1 MKRTSGLVQA
11 IILAAALSAC
21 STTAPSTEPEPAG
34 ETNLA
39 QTLVFNFDGTGNEP
53 SDVSDFAKD
62 KSVSNIYKLYV
73 LMGGGLPDVK
83 TPGGGEQRAFYYKG
97 VGTYGSKP
105 RRVWNEIIAP
115 RQGDVKHILHD
126 AANDFSRWYE
136 KGDRVVVFGFSRG
149 AALAREFVADILDDR
164 EDIGREVAFL
174 GVFDTVVEEDGTK
187 KRKAEYLGER
197 GTLNERV
204 QRAVHIVALDEDRIT
219 FAPTLIN
226 KDNDDSHPNRILEVW
241 FPGVHTDIGG
251 SSWRDGLSDQALA
264 FMVEQCK
271 HAMGDDIQIAAGDWR
286 TVDTLL
292 NELKER
298 ETTLNELKEREPTK
312 YRDIEADDIV
322 IHPMVTGTLHVHR
335 GLVARIEDEGGP
347 KSRIVRVNDNDEAS
361 PGEYPLV
368 HHSVKERFGRVPG
381 YRPASLRGVKFK
393 LLLANGDQR
402 GPFHG
407 INGLRETAKIVPLK

>member
-11 IILAAALSAC
+11 IILAAALPAC
-21 STTAPSTEPEPAG
+21 STTVPSTEPEPAPAPAG

-62 KSVSNIYKLYV
+62 ESVSNIYKLYV

-83 TPGGGEQRAFYYKG
+83 TPGGGEQRVFYYKG
-97 VGTYGSKP
+97 VGTYGSKL
-105 RRVWNEIIAP
+105 RIVINKIIAP
-115 RQGDVKHILHD
+115 REGDVKHILDD
-126 AANDFSRWYE
+126 AANDFSRAYE

-149 AALAREFVADILDDR
+149 AALARKFVADILDDR

-174 GVFDTVVEEDGTK
+174 GVFDTVVEEDGIK

-204 QRAVHIVALDEDRIT
+204 QRAVHIVALDEDRIA

-264 FMVEQCK
+264 FMVEQCEY
-271 HAMGDDIQIAAGDWR
+271 AMGDDIQIAAGDRR

-298 ETTLNELKEREPTK
+298 ETTK
-312 YRDIEADDIV
+312 YQDIEADDIV

-335 GLVARIEDEGGP
+335 GLVARIEDEGEP

>member
-1 MKRTSGLVQA
+1 M
-11 IILAAALSAC
+11 
-21 STTAPSTEPEPAG
+21 PSTEPEPASSG

-39 QTLVFNFDGTGNEP
+39 KTLVFNFDGTGNEP
-53 SDVSDFAKD
+53 SDVNDFAKD
-62 KSVSNIYKLYV
+62 ESVSNIYKLYV

-83 TPGGGEQRAFYYKG
+83 TPGGAEQRVFYYEG
-97 VGTYGSKP
+97 VGTYGSKL
-105 RRVWNEIIAP
+105 RRGINEIFAP
-115 RQGDVKHILHD
+115 REGDVKHILDD
-126 AANDFSRWYE
+126 AANDFTRAYE

-187 KRKAEYLGER
+187 QRKAEYLGER

-204 QRAVHIVALDEDRIT
+204 QRAVHILALDEDRIT

-226 KDNDDSHPNRILEVW
+226 KDDSHPNRILEVW

-264 FMVEQCK
+264 FMIEQCED
-271 HAMGDDIQIAAGDWR
+271 AMGDDIEMAAGDRR

-298 ETTLNELKEREPTK
+298 ETTK
-312 YRDIEADDIV
+312 YQALEADDIV
-322 IHPMVTGTLHVHR
+322 IHPMATGTLHVHR
-335 GLVARIEDEGGP
+335 GLVAGIEEEGEP
-347 KSRIVRVNDNDEAS
+347 VSRIVRVNVNDEAS

-368 HHSVKERFGRVPG
+368 HHSVKERFDRVPG

-402 GPFHG
+402 GPIHG
-407 INGLRETAKIVPLK
+407 ISGLRETAKIMSLE

>member
-1 MKRTSGLVQA
+1 MKMTSGLVQA
-11 IILAAALSAC
+11 IVLAAALPAC
-21 STTAPSTEPEPAG
+21 TTVTSTMPSTEPELASSG
-34 ETNLA
+34 ETSLA
-39 QTLVFNFDGTGNEP
+39 KTLVFNFDGTGNEP
-53 SDVSDFAKD
+53 SDVNDFAKD
-62 KSVSNIYKLYV
+62 ESVSNIYKLYV

-83 TPGGGEQRAFYYKG
+83 TPGGAEQRVFYYEG
-97 VGTYGSKP
+97 IGTYGSKL
-105 RRVWNEIIAP
+105 RRGINEIFAP
-115 RQGDVKHILHD
+115 REEDVKHILDD
-126 AANDFSRWYE
+126 AANDFTRAYE

-187 KRKAEYLGER
+187 QRKAEYLGER

-226 KDNDDSHPNRILEVW
+226 KDDSHPNRILEVW

-251 SSWRDGLSDQALA
+251 GSWRDGLSDQALA
-264 FMVEQCK
+264 FMIEQCEG
-271 HAMGDDIQIAAGDWR
+271 AMGGDIEIAAGDRR

-298 ETTLNELKEREPTK
+298 ETTK
-312 YRDIEADDIV
+312 YQALEADDIV

-335 GLVARIEDEGGP
+335 GLVAGIEDEGEP
-347 KSRIVRVNDNDEAS
+347 VSRVVRVNDNDEAS

-368 HHSVKERFGRVPG
+368 HHSAKERFDRVPE

-393 LLLANGDQR
+393 LLLANGDQL
-402 GPFHG
+402 GPIHG
-407 INGLRETAKIVPLK
+407 ISGLRETAKIMSLE